1 LKMSFVYKKR
11 LTVFDYTNY
20 SLLAV
25 ISILCLFPILY
36 MLTVSLTDKQVYV
49 PFQFR
54 LWPKSWSL
62 EAYTYILSTPSFLK
76 ALKNTIFITVVGTAL
91 NLIFTF
97 TMAYGLTEKQMPY
110 RRAIMGIVVVT
121 LVFNPGI
128 IPNYLLV
135 KQLGLLNSY
144 WALIW
149 PALTNAW
156 SLIVVKS
163 FLESIPSELKESAK
177 MDGCT
182 EIGVF
187 VRIILPL
194 SMPAIA
200 AFTLFFAIAHW
211 NTYFNAVLYLTDTSK
226 WTLQVLVKTM
236 VLDASSNMTGS
247 LAASTDDQ
255 VLPQETVRLAS
266 VVLAMLPILLVY
278 PFLQKHFAKGVM
290 LGSIKG

>member
-1 LKMSFVYKKR
+1 MSFVQTKR
-11 LTVFDYTNY
+11 LTLFDYINY
-20 SLLAV
+20 TALTI
-25 ISILCLFPILY
+25 ISILSAFPILY
-36 MLTVSLTDKQVYV
+36 LILVSLTDKDVYV
-49 PFQFR
+49 PFQFNI
-54 LWPKSWSL
+54 WPEKWSL
-62 EAYTYILSTPSFLK
+62 EAYSYILSTPSFVS
-76 ALKNTIFITVVGTAL
+76 AFRNTIFITVIGTLL
-91 NLIFTF
+91 NLLFTF

-110 RRAIMGIVVVT
+110 RNIMMGIVVLT

-135 KQLGLLNSY
+135 KDLGLLNSFG
-144 WALIW
+144 ALIW
-149 PALTNAW
+149 PVLTNAW

-182 EIGVF
+182 DLGVF
-187 VRIILPL
+187 IRIILPL
-194 SMPAIA
+194 SMPAVA

-211 NTYFNAVLYLTDTSK
+211 NTYFNAILYLTDTNK
-226 WTLQVLVKTM
+226 WTLQVLVKTL

-247 LAASTDDQ
+247 SASMDQ
-255 VLPQETVRLAS
+255 LLPQETIRIAS

>member
-1 LKMSFVYKKR
+1 MSFVQKKR
-11 LTVFDYTNY
+11 LTLFDYTNY
-20 SLLAV
+20 TLLSI
-25 ISILCLFPILY
+25 ISIICLFPILY
-36 MLTVSLTDKQVYV
+36 LLLGSLTDKQVYV
-49 PFQFR
+49 PFQFQ
-54 LWPKSWSL
+54 LWPKKWSL
-62 EAYTYILSTPSFLK
+62 EAYTYILSTASFIN
-76 ALKNTIFITVVGTAL
+76 ALKNTVFITVVGTAL
-91 NLIFTF
+91 NLVFTF
-97 TMAYGLTEKQMPY
+97 TMAYGLTEKRLPY
-110 RRAIMGIVVVT
+110 RGALIGLVVIT

-163 FLESIPSELKESAK
+163 FLESIPSELRESAN

-182 EIGVF
+182 DTGVF
-187 VRIILPL
+187 LRIILPL

-211 NTYFNAVLYLTDTSK
+211 NTYFNAVLYLNDTNK

-236 VLDASSNMTGS
+236 VIDASSNMTGS
-247 LAASTDDQ
+247 MAASTDDQ

-266 VVLAMLPILLVY
+266 VVLAMLPILIVY